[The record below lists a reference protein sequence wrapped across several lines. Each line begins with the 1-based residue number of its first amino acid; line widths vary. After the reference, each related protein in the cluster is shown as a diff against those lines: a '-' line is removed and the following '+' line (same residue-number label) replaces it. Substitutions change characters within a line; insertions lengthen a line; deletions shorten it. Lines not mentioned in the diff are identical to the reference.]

1 MLLNLSSHFLL
12 CFFNGNY
19 FCFNLL
25 IFFTRNS
32 TSVLPHWLTSQVE
45 QISIK
50 VVLKLKHSWCINKN
64 ELGSSPEYYL
74 PPVMENSFNAV
85 PQVEFIYWNLM
96 DYSHNLWHWV
106 CLFNLF
112 SFFSP
117 RLFPSWVL
125 EMLLLLFLWAT
136 DHVSCAN
143 ESVLHQYKAVPGE
156 WIILDQRGFHWTAT
170 AAVSSTD

>member
-32 TSVLPHWLTSQVE
+32 ISVLPHWLTSQVE

-74 PPVMENSFNAV
+74 PPVMENSFNGV

-106 CLFNLF
+106 YLFNLF
-112 SFFSP
+112 SFF
-117 RLFPSWVL
+117 FPPSVPVL
-125 EMLLLLFLWAT
+125 GFRNVAVT
-136 DHVSCAN
+136 FFVSHRSCIMCKW
-143 ESVLHQYKAVPGE
+143 ERFTS
-156 WIILDQRGFHWTAT
+156 I
-170 AAVSSTD
+170 